1 MCAFTG
7 EISWVKRCAGARR
20 RSDHKHAVRVFR
32 GEQRPEVYIQLLFFL
47 SDEVSLTV
55 SLPKLGE
62 RVKHELDG
70 VRDRDTSKSRV
81 ASAST
86 TPRFGVR
93 DPCEN
98 PALQPNDWNTTLRA
112 VSVKLGASAP
122 GATIIDMDTETVT
135 ELDGQIALVVEP
147 SRSWSM
153 PSRLSPA

>member
-1 MCAFTG
+1 MHG
-7 EISWVKRCAGARR
+7 
-20 RSDHKHAVRVFR
+20 RSDHKQAVRVFT
-32 GEQRPEVYIQLLFFL
+32 GEQRPEDYIQLLFFP
-47 SDEVSLTV
+47 SDEMSLTV

-98 PALQPNDWNTTLRA
+98 PGLQPNDWNTTLRA
-112 VSVKLGASAP
+112 VRVKLGASAP
-122 GATIIDMDTETVT
+122 GATLVDTETAT
-135 ELDGQIALVVEP
+135 ELDDQIALVVEP
-147 SRSWSM
+147 SRSRSM
-153 PSRLSPA
+153 PSRLFPA

>member
-1 MCAFTG
+1 MLGIALTTS
-7 EISWVKRCAGARR
+7 EM
-20 RSDHKHAVRVFR
+20 
-32 GEQRPEVYIQLLFFL
+32 
-47 SDEVSLTV
+47 SLTV

-70 VRDRDTSKSRV
+70 VRDRDTSKGRV

-86 TPRFGVR
+86 TPRFGVW

-98 PALQPNDWNTTLRA
+98 PGLQPNDWNKTLHTFP
-112 VSVKLGASAP
+112 VMLGP
-122 GATIIDMDTETVT
+122 IDMDIEAAT
-135 ELDGQIALVVEP
+135 ELDDQIALVVEP